1 MDCIFCKI
9 INGDIPGEKVYE
21 DDDVLAIMDIN
32 PANKGH
38 VLVIPRK
45 HYETYL
51 DLPDEIAAKMG
62 KASKKVAQG
71 VLKAAEVEG
80 FNILNNNKKVAGQ
93 IVPHVHIHI
102 IPRYE
107 ADGVDMSFSHKEYSE
122 GELKSFADKIKR
134 AI

>member
-107 ADGVDMSFSHKEYSE
+107 ADGVDMSFSQKEYSE